1 MNLPPNLTF
10 EQYSELNPCA
20 EIVHDG
26 ARLVFATPNT
36 ATKWRVDT
44 IYQKEPCT
52 LEWIATFGR
61 DEILFDIGANVGMYT
76 IWAAVTRG
84 ARVYAFEAESQNYA
98 VLNRNILLNNLKAR
112 VKAYCVGLSDEP
124 GLTELYMTGMMAGGS
139 THSVGEALDYK
150 HDAMTVGFQQGCVA
164 FRLDDLL
171 AGGRIPAPNHIKID
185 VDGIE
190 PKIVEG
196 ARETLK
202 ERAVKSLLIEVNPHL
217 VDHRAMVTTL
227 NEMGYRH
234 DPAQVEQAARKEGPF
249 KGVAE
254 YIFRRET

>member
-1 MNLPPNLTF
+1 MNLPPDLTL
-10 EQYSELNPCA
+10 EQYAELNPCA

-26 ARLVFATPNT
+26 ARMVFATPNS

-44 IYQKEPCT
+44 IYEKEPCT
-52 LEWIATFGR
+52 LDWIATLGR

-98 VLNRNILLNNLKAR
+98 LLNRNILLNNLKER
-112 VKAYCVGLSDEP
+112 VKAFCVGLSDKP

-150 HDAMTVGFQQGCVA
+150 HEPMTVGFEQGCVA
-164 FRLDDLL
+164 FRLDDLVSS
-171 AGGRIPAPNHIKID
+171 GGVLAPNHIKID

-190 PKIVEG
+190 PKIVAG
-196 ARETLK
+196 AGETLK
-202 ERAVKSLLIEVNPHL
+202 NPAVKSLLIEVNPAL
-217 VDHRAMVTTL
+217 ADHREMVETL
-227 NEMGYRH
+227 NAIGFRH
-234 DPAQVEQAARKEGPF
+234 DPAQVERAARKEGLF

-254 YIFRRET
+254 YIFKRET